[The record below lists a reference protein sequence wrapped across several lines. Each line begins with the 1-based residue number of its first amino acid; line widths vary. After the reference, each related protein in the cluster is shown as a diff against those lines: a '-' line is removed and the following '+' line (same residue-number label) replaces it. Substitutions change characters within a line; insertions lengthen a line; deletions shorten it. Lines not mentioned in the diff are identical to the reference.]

1 MPRGGHAA
9 SGPLKDPNSLKSAK
23 IGYAPTALPSEGY
36 DGEIPPFPLPSLP
49 VYEVYYEDGKRCRDF
64 DEKATE
70 ARADREWVLW
80 DWAWHTPQACAW
92 IGQPWRWHAVAMW
105 ARTAALCES
114 ADATASDKN
123 SLHRFADQI
132 GLSPAG
138 LQYNGWKVAANQL
151 AGREKPAEAPAA
163 RPASARDRLKALDGG
178 KTA

>member
-1 MPRGGHAA
+1 MTKGGHAA
-9 SGPLKDPNSLKSAK
+9 SGPLKDPNSLKSMRT
-23 IGYAPTALPSEGY
+23 GYSPATLPSEGY
-36 DGEIPPFPLPSLP
+36 AGEIPPFPLPP
-49 VYEVYYEDGKRCRDF
+49 VRVFEVFFEEGKRRREF
-64 DEKATE
+64 DEEATE
-70 ARADREWVLW
+70 LRADREMVLW
-80 DWAWHTPQACAW
+80 DWAWHTPQAAAW
-92 IGQPWRWHAVAMW
+92 IGQAWRWHSVAMW

-114 ADATASDKN
+114 ADASAADKN

-151 AGREKPAEAPAA
+151 AEREKPAEKPVA